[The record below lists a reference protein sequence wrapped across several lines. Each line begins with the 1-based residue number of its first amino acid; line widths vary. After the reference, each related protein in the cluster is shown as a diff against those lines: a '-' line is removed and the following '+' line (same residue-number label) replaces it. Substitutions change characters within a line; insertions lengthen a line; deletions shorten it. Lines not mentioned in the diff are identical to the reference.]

1 MERAERA
8 ERVER
13 VDIGVFLRVFSKG
26 RLSPVC
32 DVDISRKSVGGA
44 CSI

>member
-13 VDIGVFLRVFSKG
+13 VERVGSSMLRHN
-26 RLSPVC
+26 
-32 DVDISRKSVGGA
+32 IERKREALPKS
-44 CSI
+44 